1 MKNHIITILLLL
13 NPFLFAYYEYGD
25 IISIEDQLY
34 PLNVCYGD
42 YPDEILQLSD
52 FNGDSNGGH
61 YKVIVFRMT
70 ATWWGPSC
78 AEAPSFDNLHYIFE
92 NDPVVIFENVDDL
105 NQPYSCEGWGELG
118 QNGIPI
124 LTYDEDNY
132 YFWSLFG
139 NEYTWSVVLGPDMV
153 VKYSAAGAVSSNIV
167 QNILDE
173 YQILGD
179 QNYDGSIDIL
189 DIIQLVSLI
198 LEGEYESVGD
208 LNNDEILNIQDIIL
222 IVNIILNN

>member
-1 MKNHIITILLLL
+1 
-13 NPFLFAYYEYGD
+13 
-25 IISIEDQLY
+25 
-34 PLNVCYGD
+34 
-42 YPDEILQLSD
+42 
-52 FNGDSNGGH
+52 
-61 YKVIVFRMT
+61 MT

-78 AEAPSFDNLHYIFE
+78 AEAPLFDNLHYIFE

-118 QNGIPI
+118 QDGIPI

-179 QNYDGSIDIL
+179 QNYDGSIDVL
-189 DIIQLVSLI
+189 DIIQLVNLI
-198 LEGEYESVGD
+198 LEGGYESVGD

-222 IVNIILNN
+222 IVNIILN